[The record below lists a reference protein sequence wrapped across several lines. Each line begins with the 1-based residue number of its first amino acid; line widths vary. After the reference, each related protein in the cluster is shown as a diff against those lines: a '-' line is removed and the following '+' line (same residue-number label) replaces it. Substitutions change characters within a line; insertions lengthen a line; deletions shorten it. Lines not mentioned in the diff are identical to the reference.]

1 MSCSHTMEYYF
12 EVKSNNIHIL
22 AILWKSF
29 EKLSDGRQSQKAT
42 SYMIPC
48 DMKCPESTNTWRQSD
63 CQEHGDRDQ
72 GRRLLMDTGFILKG

>member
-1 MSCSHTMEYYF
+1 MEYYF

-29 EKLSDGRQSQKAT
+29 EKLSEGRQSQKVT

-48 DMKCPESTNTWRQSD
+48 DMKCPESTNTWRQRVTARSMETGTGRGD
-63 CQEHGDRDQ
+63 C
-72 GRRLLMDTGFILKG
+72 